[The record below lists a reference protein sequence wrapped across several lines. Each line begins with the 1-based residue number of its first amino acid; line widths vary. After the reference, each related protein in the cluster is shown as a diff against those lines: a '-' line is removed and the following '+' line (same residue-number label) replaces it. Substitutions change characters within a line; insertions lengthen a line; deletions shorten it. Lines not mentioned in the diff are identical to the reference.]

1 MKSIERIIDAL
12 YRDADETVASAR
24 VDIGYTESETMIEI
38 GPHPGF
44 SSGSMVVVF
53 TQGSGE
59 SLCLYELEFCRADV
73 REARTLAAALNAWAD
88 WATSAE
94 KQEGGDHIVPPPAKL

>member
-1 MKSIERIIDAL
+1 MKYIGRLIDAL

-53 TQGSGE
+53 SQGSGE
-59 SLCLYELEFCRADV
+59 HLCRYELEFCRTDV
-73 REARTLAAALNAWAD
+73 REARALAAALMAWAD
-88 WATSAE
+88 WLEGELAKDRE
-94 KQEGGDHIVPPPAKL
+94 KQEGAK